1 MVSIRDIP
9 KLKQDNVKPSQNNKR
24 PMGLNVH
31 LGIKQHKKEMYFFL
45 SGRKIKKLLMFKD
58 VWYKSE
64 WFIRYKLFMCLGEQN
79 NYPLPQ
85 TKKKSL
91 IEIYIN
97 PFKYWCKKIN
107 LIKICPIPDFFVKKL
122 KMLIEDVCIKTD
134 Y

>member
-85 TKKKSL
+85 TKQK
-91 IEIYIN
+91 N
-97 PFKYWCKKIN
+97 H
-107 LIKICPIPDFFVKKL
+107 
-122 KMLIEDVCIKTD
+122 
-134 Y
+134 

>member
-97 PFKYWCKKIN
+97 PFKYWCKKPRSAQYQI
-107 LIKICPIPDFFVKKL
+107 FFVKKL

>member
-1 MVSIRDIP
+1 
-9 KLKQDNVKPSQNNKR
+9 
-24 PMGLNVH
+24 
-31 LGIKQHKKEMYFFL
+31 
-45 SGRKIKKLLMFKD
+45 
-58 VWYKSE
+58 
-64 WFIRYKLFMCLGEQN
+64 MCLGEQN

-107 LIKICPIPDFFVKKL
+107 LIKICPIPDFFFVKKL